1 MPGKEGA
8 VMTQITLTEEQMKVL
23 RQAPA
28 PIQVCDPEGNVLG
41 IVHPERSAEFIAEMK
56 RRASAPGARY
66 TGEQVQGHLQALQ
79 EAWEREGGFDAA
91 RMKEILKEIRGEDK
105 K

>member
-1 MPGKEGA
+1 
-8 VMTQITLTEEQMKVL
+8 MTQITLTEEQMNVL

-28 PIQVCDPEGNVLG
+28 PVQVCDPQGNVLG
-41 IVHPERSAEFIAEMK
+41 MVHPERSPAFIAEMK
-56 RRASAPGARY
+56 RRASAPGPRY

-91 RMKEILKEIRGEDK
+91 RMKEILQAVR
-105 K
+105 